1 MLFTVF
7 SLQLP
12 VASCRLPVASLQL
25 PVASC
30 QLPVAGC
37 RLPGYWLLPTG
48 YWLLATVYWLLLFN
62 SFHVLLPVRF
72 PDIACRDLR
81 VVLEKYQILA
91 FDRLAHEVPLERQRL
106 HRVEVV
112 SHDPR
117 FIDVRRGGHEVR
129 REDGGVSAR
138 LQVHDLM
145 ETRVAARA
153 ADADAWHDRLVAA
166 REINHAGIVQGQ
178 EVVRHVTRA
187 VALVRVRGI
196 V

>member
-25 PVASC
+25 PVA
-30 QLPVAGC
+30 GC
-37 RLPGYWLLPTG
+37 RLPGYWLLATG
-48 YWLLATVYWLLLFN
+48 YWLLVTGYWLLPTGYCLLLFN

-72 PDIACRDLR
+72 ADIACRDLR

-117 FIDVRRGGHEVR
+117 FIDMRRGGHEVR

-145 ETRVAARA
+145 ETRGAARA
-153 ADADAWHDRLVAA
+153 ADADAWHDRTVAA
-166 REINHAGIVQGQ
+166 RRINHAGMVQGQ
-178 EVVRHVTRA
+178 GVVR
-187 VALVRVRGI
+187 
-196 V
+196 